1 MVDPEELGHIRTA
14 LRGFLEARHQG
25 PGGLPTLNRVV
36 TEMNQYHE
44 RVDIAWRLNDGSE
57 FTVFHHVR
65 RYFRGAPLDL
75 MRPVER
81 ALIEMYREIFIE
93 LTDNP
98 EAYVPDPEYRY
109 AIIDREPRIYGDAR
123 LMMNAEE
130 MVMRT
135 TRDPYHAGQRDRG
148 HRAREEEA
156 ARHRWEMERRRWELE
171 RLARQQNV
179 GQRLDMMHAQMQQI
193 SGIGMGVLGQQ
204 TNAAQQAP
212 AFTLDMLRQ
221 AQNALAG
228 NEARNA
234 DFAAA
239 HARSLAAEAK
249 GWELLL
255 SNLTPEQ
262 KSDLE
267 SKEYFWVI
275 GGATGIHYQLRKGRS
290 HNIRPHTAKK
300 GWTGVRYTDQ
310 GCSICFMPNGDLCIG
325 DVMLT
330 QKVALE
336 LREADALKTANFSGP
351 IDWLKKANPE
361 IWHAITSAIRMRYG
375 NRYY

>member
-1 MVDPEELGHIRTA
+1 MEQEILDFLRENLTPEHGV
-14 LRGFLEARHQG
+14 RGL
-25 PGGLPTLNRVV
+25 
-36 TEMNQYHE
+36 
-44 RVDIAWRLNDGSE
+44 
-57 FTVFHHVR
+57 
-65 RYFRGAPLDL
+65 APLRSVNCEFSPRDRDYHLVWALGDQRRFDLVLRTPPAWNGYVGAAQGEL
-75 MRPVER
+75 MRHTMIR
-81 ALIEMYREIFIE
+81 AFRQIFIE
-93 LTDNP
+93 LTGNE

-109 AIIDREPRIYGDAR
+109 AIIERELRFPDYSSIAS
-123 LMMNAEE
+123 NAEE

-156 ARHRWEMERRRWELE
+156 ARRRWELE
-171 RLARQQNV
+171 RLVRQQNV

-375 NRYY
+375 NAYY

>member
-65 RYFRGAPLDL
+65 RYFRGAPGDL

-93 LTDNP
+93 LTGNH

-135 TRDPYHAGQRDRG
+135 THDPYHAGQRDRG
-148 HRAREEEA
+148 HRVREEEA
-156 ARHRWEMERRRWELE
+156 ARRRWEME

-179 GQRLDMMHAQMQQI
+179 GEAWNQARNYFNAAAQQY
-193 SGIGMGVLGQQ
+193 LGPVDPMAQ
-204 TNAAQQAP
+204 AQQAP

-221 AQNALAG
+221 AQNAL
-228 NEARNA
+228 
-234 DFAAA
+234 
-239 HARSLAAEAK
+239 
-249 GWELLL
+249 
-255 SNLTPEQ
+255 
-262 KSDLE
+262 
-267 SKEYFWVI
+267 
-275 GGATGIHYQLRKGRS
+275 
-290 HNIRPHTAKK
+290 
-300 GWTGVRYTDQ
+300 
-310 GCSICFMPNGDLCIG
+310 
-325 DVMLT
+325 
-330 QKVALE
+330 
-336 LREADALKTANFSGP
+336 
-351 IDWLKKANPE
+351 
-361 IWHAITSAIRMRYG
+361 
-375 NRYY
+375 